1 MWRQFNTSWWKLSHC
16 TADAMCECVCVP
28 FAPLSHD
35 SCCTSSGFC
44 FVWSV
49 CGLASHTVNAVFFTI
64 ASKPP
69 LLTVWVGTVS
79 LHTCTVL
86 VCCVLP
92 PLAFLLIRTVTSP
105 WLRKSCLL
113 CVFVIQCQHPGLCHS
128 QRTRTCF
135 LMVWNCLELFVSI
148 LHTNKTKAKSLLWC
162 CSVLSPVS
170 LRISSMMDNYTPHDI
185 RLLPGFSMSAF
196 IMWQGKK

>member
-1 MWRQFNTSWWKLSHC
+1 MLCVS
-16 TADAMCECVCVP
+16 VCVP

-113 CVFVIQCQHPGLCHS
+113 CVFVIQCQHPVLVS
-128 QRTRTCF
+128 QPEDKDMF
-135 LMVWNCLELFVSI
+135 SHGLELSGTVCIYSPHEQNKSQIIVMVLLSTQPSI
-148 LHTNKTKAKSLLWC
+148 PQNFIHDGQLHTSRHTFTARVQYEC
-162 CSVLSPVS
+162 FHYVA
-170 LRISSMMDNYTPHDI
+170 R
-185 RLLPGFSMSAF
+185 
-196 IMWQGKK
+196 